1 MRSRPLVVAMCA
13 SLAAATLFLPAAL
26 TFDSWSWLVWGREIG
41 RLDLDTTGGPSW
53 KPLPVAFTTVVAPL
67 GWAAVPVW
75 LAIAR
80 TGTLLALV
88 VTYRLGTRVAGPVAG
103 LVAAGLLV
111 LAPDG
116 DPRFLRLLAEGHVA
130 PWSVACALFAV
141 EMHLDGRRSGALVLG
156 FAASLLRPEAWPFFA
171 AYALW
176 MWWSER
182 ERRPLVAAMLALV
195 PVLWFGFDWWGS
207 GSPLHG
213 AETAQV
219 AAGASIVERTGEAIA
234 VAATMVAAPVW
245 IAAAVGVA
253 SARRRHEAW
262 LSVAAAG
269 AVAWTAL
276 VIAMATVF
284 GYAALSRFFLPS
296 AAVAC
301 VLAGVGVVR
310 LLRAPL
316 DGRRRVVAIAVVAL
330 AALLLIPRVVGVPSV
345 IAEAAD
351 RAPVEDDL
359 DAVLDAV
366 GRDRLLS
373 CGALAVDGVGLLRTA
388 VAWKL
393 DVPQHRVTLDLGPS
407 PTGVMVMRSGGP
419 RDEAISRQDHT
430 TPIVRST
437 HWVALAIDCDSAVPD
452 S

>member
-1 MRSRPLVVAMCA
+1 MVVVICA
-13 SLAAATLFLPAAL
+13 AVAVATLALPAAL
-26 TFDSWSWLVWGREIG
+26 TFDSWSWLVWGREVG
-41 RLDLDTTGGPSW
+41 RFDLDTTGGPSW
-53 KPLPVAFTTVVAPL
+53 KPLPVGVTTVVAPL
-67 GWAAVPVW
+67 GWAAVPAW

-88 VTYRLGTRVAGPVAG
+88 GTYRLGSRIAGPVAG
-103 LVAAGLLV
+103 LLASGLLV
-111 LAPDG
+111 LTPDG

-130 PWSVACALFAV
+130 PWSAACALFAV
-141 EMHLDGRRSGALVLG
+141 ELHLEGRRSGALALG
-156 FAASLLRPEAWPFFA
+156 FAASLLRPEAWPFLATYA
-171 AYALW
+171 AWLW
-176 MWWSER
+176 WRDR
-182 ERRPLVAAMLALV
+182 ERRPIVVTVLALV

-213 AETAQV
+213 AGTAQV
-219 AAGASIVERTGEAIA
+219 AAGASILDRTGEALL
-234 VAATMVAAPVW
+234 VAAEMVAAPVW
-245 IAAAVGVA
+245 LGAAVGLA
-253 SARRRHEAW
+253 SGRRRGESGLLVLAG
-262 LSVAAAG
+262 G
-269 AVAWTAL
+269 AVAWSAL
-276 VIAMATVF
+276 VIAMAAVF

-301 VLAGVGVVR
+301 VLASVGLIR
-310 LLRAPL
+310 LLRAPP
-316 DGRRRVVAIAVVAL
+316 DSQRRAMTMAVVAL
-330 AALLLIPRVVGVPSV
+330 AALLLVPRIVGVPSV
-345 IAEAAD
+345 LAEAAD

-359 DAVLDAV
+359 DVVLDAV

-393 DVPQHRVTLDLGPS
+393 DVPHHRVTLDLGTS
-407 PTGVMVMRSGGP
+407 STGVMVMRSGGP

-437 HWVALAIDCDSAVPD
+437 HWVALAINCDSALPD